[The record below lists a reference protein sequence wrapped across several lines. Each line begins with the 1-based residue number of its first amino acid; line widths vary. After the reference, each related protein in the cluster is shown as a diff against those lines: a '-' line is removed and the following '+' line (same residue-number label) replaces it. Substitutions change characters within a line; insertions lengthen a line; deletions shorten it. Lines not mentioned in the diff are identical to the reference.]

1 MTDNKYDV
9 IIVGSGPSGIF
20 TAYELVTHADSKLK
34 IAIFDKGRDVPERIK
49 EREKSGGQPSLS
61 IMSGWGGAG
70 AFSDGKITLSS
81 EIGGWLT
88 DLLPRTIVQKLINY
102 IDEIWAKFADKSKIY
117 SYNDDKIADLA
128 LKARRAH
135 LRLIPY
141 KIRHL
146 GTDYAP
152 IALMRAKKFLEE
164 SVDIYLEKPVKHLLI
179 HENKVA
185 GIETEDGEKYYSKYV
200 VLAPGRFG
208 AGWLYKELTRI
219 GVKLSTNPVDIGVRL
234 ETTYDTMK
242 ELTETIYEPKLF
254 YYSPTFDDV
263 IRTFCVNPGGYVIAE
278 KYEDVVTTNGH
289 AYETKKSDNTNFA
302 LLISSRFTEPFKDPI
317 TYGIHIAKLANLL
330 SGGSVLVQRLGDLKR
345 GRRSTRERLNRSIV
359 DPTLE
364 SAVPGDIS
372 YVLPHRHLVGIL
384 EMIEALDKL
393 APGLNSDH
401 TLLYV
406 TEVKFYS
413 SRVETTPEL
422 ETTAIKNLFTVGDG
436 SGITRS
442 LAQSSASGV
451 IAARTILRRE
461 NLMKEDDILG
471 DFARKLAMGIY

>member
-1 MTDNKYDV
+1 MPNNYDV

-20 TAYELVTHADSKLK
+20 AAYELVTHADSKLK

-49 EREKSGGQPSLS
+49 EREKSGGQPNFS

-88 DLLPRTIVQKLINY
+88 DLLPRTIVQKIIKY
-102 IDEIWAKFADKSKIY
+102 IDGIWGKFAEKSSIHGY
-117 SYNDDKIADLA
+117 DDDAVAELA
-128 LKARRAH
+128 LKARKAH
-135 LRLIPY
+135 LRLVPY

-152 IALMRAKKFLEE
+152 MALMKAKSFLEE
-164 SVDIYLEKPVKHLLI
+164 YVDIFLETPIEHILV
-179 HENKVA
+179 NDGKVV
-185 GIETEDGEKYYSKYV
+185 GVETSEGKRFYSKYV
-200 VLAPGRFG
+200 ILAPGRFG
-208 AGWLYKELTRI
+208 ASWLYRELTRI
-219 GVKLSTNPVDIGVRL
+219 GVKLSTNPVDIGVRV

-242 ELTETIYEPKLF
+242 DLTDVIYEPKLF

-345 GRRSTRERLNRSIV
+345 GRRSTKERLNRSIV

-384 EMIEALDKL
+384 EMLEAMDSL
-393 APGLNSDH
+393 APGINSDH

-422 ETTAIKNLFTVGDG
+422 ETTTVKNLFTIGDG

-461 NLMKEDDILG
+461 KLLEHDDILG
-471 DFARKLAMGIY
+471 DFARKLQMGVY